1 MKMKSYKHQFTD
13 CTLKG
18 YTNETQFYS
27 FKEHPE
33 MIPTFPSRQVLED
46 IKSSKIAGVTII
58 KCGRF
63 GGNCDSFNE
72 KCIELRKNELT
83 VQKL

>member
-1 MKMKSYKHQFTD
+1 
-13 CTLKG
+13 
-18 YTNETQFYS
+18 
-27 FKEHPE
+27 